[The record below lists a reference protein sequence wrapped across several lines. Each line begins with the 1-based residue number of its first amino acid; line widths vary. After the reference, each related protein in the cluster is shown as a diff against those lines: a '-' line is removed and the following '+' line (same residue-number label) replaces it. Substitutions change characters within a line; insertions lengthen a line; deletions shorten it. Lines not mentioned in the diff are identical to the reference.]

1 MMDIKCAIVD
11 DEPFARKGIAAYID
25 KISFLKLTAECEDAI
40 ELSEYL
46 STEHVDLIFLDI
58 EMPELSGLDFIATLS
73 SPPKIIIV
81 SAYEKYALRGY
92 ELEVVDYLLKPVP
105 FGRFL
110 KAAHRA
116 HEIITTAHAHS
127 LNISKKAQ
135 EEHIFIKVDKK
146 LKKVMLQDILFI
158 QSMGNYVIVHTLH
171 SQDITYCT
179 LQQMFSLLPKH
190 PFISCHR
197 SYIVNMNNIS
207 AIEGNQIQVG
217 SYKIPIARNL
227 KDEVMTLILRHQ

>member
-1 MMDIKCAIVD
+1 MMEIKCVIVD
-11 DEPFARKGIAAYID
+11 DEPFARKGIAAYIE

-46 STEHVDLIFLDI
+46 GTEHVDLLFLDI
-58 EMPELSGLDFIATLS
+58 EMPELSGLDFITTWS

-105 FGRFL
+105 FARFL

-116 HEIITTAHAHS
+116 HDIIATAHAYS
-127 LNISKKAQ
+127 SNVQTKGQ

-146 LKKVMLQDILFI
+146 LKKLFLHHILFI
-158 QSMGNYVIVHTLH
+158 QSIGNYVVIHTID
-171 SQDITYCT
+171 SQEITYCT
-179 LQQMFSLLPKH
+179 LQQMLSLLPKH
-190 PFISCHR
+190 TFITCHR

-207 AIEGNQIQVG
+207 VIEGNQMQVG
-217 SYKIPIARNL
+217 HYKIPIARNL
-227 KDEVMTLILRHQ
+227 KDEVMSQILRHQ